1 MSITERQKVSTQARE
16 SSGSRLGDILQ
27 AAESRGLSTVLPGK
41 AGGVPMHEHIQAL
54 YPTVQ
59 AALQRALLLEHSCA
73 FWGGGGG
80 GVHGGKENQLAGPD
94 EWDSWRKRLPC
105 RQTCLCLTEGRGGCC
120 LATVAAQGQAGRGQA
135 SDQEGGTV
143 GMFQDGAQ
151 QLAPRAG
158 GRKGSSQPKTQFL

>member
-1 MSITERQKVSTQARE
+1 MT
-16 SSGSRLGDILQ
+16 SSR
-27 AAESRGLSTVLPGK
+27 
-41 AGGVPMHEHIQAL
+41 
-54 YPTVQ
+54 
-59 AALQRALLLEHSCA
+59 LQRAEVSPLSSLGRLVGSPCMNTFKPFTPQCKLPSRERCCLNIAAHS
-73 FWGGGGG
+73 GGGG